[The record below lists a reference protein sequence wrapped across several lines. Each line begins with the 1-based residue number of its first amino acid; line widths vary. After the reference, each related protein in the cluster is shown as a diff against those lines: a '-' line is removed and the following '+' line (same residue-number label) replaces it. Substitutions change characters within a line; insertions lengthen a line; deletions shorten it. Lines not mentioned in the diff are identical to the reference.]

1 MKKVGGDVSFSFMCQ
16 RILRETKRMFFAAF
30 KRITINILKAF
41 RWLYLLLFW
50 KSNIGSEY
58 GSINVTVFDNLS
70 PLKNKCATWVLIH
83 LKANVVYKKG
93 VVTNC

>member
-16 RILRETKRMFFAAF
+16 RILSETKRMFFAAF

-41 RWLYLLLFW
+41 ARYIYFCF
-50 KSNIGSEY
+50 GSQTSEVNMFY
-58 GSINVTVFDNLS
+58 YLS
-70 PLKNKCATWVLIH
+70 PLKIKCATWVLIH